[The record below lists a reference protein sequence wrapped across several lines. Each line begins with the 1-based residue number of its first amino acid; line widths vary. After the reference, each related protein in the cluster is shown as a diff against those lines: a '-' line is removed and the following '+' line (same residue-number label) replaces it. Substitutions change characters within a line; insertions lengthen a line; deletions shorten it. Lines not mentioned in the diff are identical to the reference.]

1 MTTRSPWTR
10 IDSHALELTLGLAL
24 LLVGLFQALFPL
36 LGVTGP
42 FPPIDTRD
50 VRIDRTAEVPPQRS
64 GGTTL
69 QGTND
74 AELAVADPALWDRVL
89 LATPQIVHAALIIVI
104 LSILMRMAA
113 TFRTGDVFV
122 PANIRRLYAIAVTL
136 LVTATAVPALDMIT
150 TEALISGTPLTG
162 TVTSSYTLQT
172 STVILSILVAALA
185 GAFGHGTRLRADTE
199 GLV

>member
-50 VRIDRTAEVPPQRS
+50 VRIDRTAEVPPLRS

-89 LATPQIVHAALIIVI
+89 LATPR
-104 LSILMRMAA
+104 S
-113 TFRTGDVFV
+113 
-122 PANIRRLYAIAVTL
+122 
-136 LVTATAVPALDMIT
+136 
-150 TEALISGTPLTG
+150 STPP
-162 TVTSSYTLQT
+162 
-172 STVILSILVAALA
+172 
-185 GAFGHGTRLRADTE
+185 
-199 GLV
+199 

>member
-50 VRIDRTAEVPPQRS
+50 VRIDRTAEVPPLRS

>member
-1 MTTRSPWTR
+1 MLRSRHDHQIPWTR

-42 FPPIDTRD
+42 FP
-50 VRIDRTAEVPPQRS
+50 DRHPGRPNRQNSGGATLRS

-89 LATPQIVHAALIIVI
+89 LATPR
-104 LSILMRMAA
+104 S
-113 TFRTGDVFV
+113 
-122 PANIRRLYAIAVTL
+122 
-136 LVTATAVPALDMIT
+136 
-150 TEALISGTPLTG
+150 STPP
-162 TVTSSYTLQT
+162 
-172 STVILSILVAALA
+172 
-185 GAFGHGTRLRADTE
+185 
-199 GLV
+199 